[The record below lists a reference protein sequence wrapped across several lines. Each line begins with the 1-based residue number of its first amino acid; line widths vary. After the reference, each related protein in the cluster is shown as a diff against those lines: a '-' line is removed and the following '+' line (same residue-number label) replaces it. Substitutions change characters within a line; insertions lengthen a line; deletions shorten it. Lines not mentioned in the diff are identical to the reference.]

1 MTLRLCSSARFTACR
16 ARGIAAACALAITS
30 WFALF
35 AVDANAGAAADAG
48 GAADLGEDIRLELSP
63 RVCTLAANDKQ
74 CETRV
79 NAKWRSPHEESLCLV
94 IVNRPEVKRCWENY
108 SEGTYS
114 IELVFSDDL
123 TFQLKDA
130 ELKHVLASEA
140 LRVIREAIRYRHK
153 RREPWNI
160 FD

>member
-1 MTLRLCSSARFTACR
+1 LRLYSSARFTPFNAVC
-16 ARGIAAACALAITS
+16 GDIVGACALA
-30 WFALF
+30 AVLF
-35 AVDANAGAAADAG
+35 FGLETDARAAAET
-48 GAADLGEDIRLELSP
+48 GEDIRLELRP
-63 RVCTLAANDKQ
+63 RICTLSANDKQ

-79 NAKWRSPHEESLCLV
+79 YAIWRSPHEESLCLV

-114 IELVFSDDL
+114 IELTFADDL
-123 TFQLKDA
+123 TFQLKDP